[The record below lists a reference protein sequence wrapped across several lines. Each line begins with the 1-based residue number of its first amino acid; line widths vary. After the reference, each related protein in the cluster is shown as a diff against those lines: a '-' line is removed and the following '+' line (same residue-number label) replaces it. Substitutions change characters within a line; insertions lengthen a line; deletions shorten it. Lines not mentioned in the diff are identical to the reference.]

1 MESKKF
7 DNLIKSKLEGL
18 ENLSSI
24 SDWDMFHSKYKNE
37 LADKSEFFDRVIQE
51 KFDGLQVPYNKKH
64 WYLMKEALERE
75 EFIRTSIYFS
85 KIVEAGCIFLILF
98 TFLNLFP
105 TFSENSGL
113 QKRIQDKPF
122 IADGENSIDQQLFEF
137 SLKTNNE
144 GHNNSKFKIAS
155 TVSEEKISND
165 ASVIIVDNSTQ
176 IKSNKLIF
184 NELSNSESNN
194 LYRTEYRNSTGI
206 INNKTPDLDE
216 NFAPNIN
223 TKEVILFNTAIT
235 EATLPTEE
243 RMTYADIASL
253 EGNQITPL
261 ELKETF
267 YIPIFPLSYSNNS
280 KNEKYMSFAFAPTVN
295 IVNSPFDYINK
306 TEPYSTDALGGE
318 LGINYSVRKDNLEIE
333 TGLNYG
339 RKSYQPKQVDEIIGS
354 FITSFRRLRLRQI
367 TYDVMSIPMNIKYH
381 FKSNDSWSFYA
392 LTGTSLN
399 GIANSDYLV
408 EENGSKISIYNVQ
421 TNYRESNTAK
431 KSYNP
436 GILEGGN
443 VLDNLYFTLD
453 LAIGFEKKF
462 NASTSF
468 FFAPTLRQ
476 HLGLA
481 GVGPNNDK
489 VNSLGLNLGIKK
501 KL

>member
-1 MESKKF
+1 MENKKF
-7 DNLIKSKLEGL
+7 DNLIRSKLEGL

-24 SDWDMFHSKYKNE
+24 SDWDMFHSKYRDE
-37 LADKSEFFDRVIQE
+37 LADNSEIFDRVIQE
-51 KFDGLQVPYNKKH
+51 KLDGLQVPYNKKH

-113 QKRIQDKPF
+113 QKRVQHMPI
-122 IADGENSIDQQLFEF
+122 IADGENNIDQQLIES
-137 SLKTNNE
+137 SLKTNKE
-144 GHNNSKFKIAS
+144 IQINSNINTGS
-155 TVSEEKISND
+155 TVSESKTSTKTSLIIAD
-165 ASVIIVDNSTQ
+165 AL
-176 IKSNKLIF
+176 IKSNKLVL
-184 NELSNSESNN
+184 NELLNSENTNQFRS
-194 LYRTEYRNSTGI
+194 EYHNTSGI
-206 INNKTPDLDE
+206 INHETPNQVE
-216 NFAPNIN
+216 NNAHNN
-223 TKEVILFNTAIT
+223 NEKEVVLFNAT
-235 EATLPTEE
+235 ETESTLPSEE
-243 RMTYADIASL
+243 RMIFTDIASL
-253 EGNQITPL
+253 EENQIIPI
-261 ELKETF
+261 ESKGSY
-267 YIPIFPLSYSNNS
+267 YIPIFPLSNRNYS
-280 KNEKYMSFAFAPTVN
+280 KKEKYLSFGFAPTVN

-318 LGINYSVRKDNLEIE
+318 LGFNYSVRKDYLEIE

-381 FKSNDSWSFYA
+381 FKSSDSWSFYA

-462 NASTSF
+462 NASTSI